1 MNILTLNRGW
11 RKCFSGWI
19 DTSKGV
25 TAHRAS
31 GRRQAGAPEETAGEA
46 RPDLLEELRPAAT
59 SDSAL
64 IWEPLGVKGG
74 ERESSLSNFGI
85 KRRIY
90 LPSQLSICLQRRA
103 ADLPSVVL
111 PPGWRR
117 DLHLWR
123 SLSNNQQN
131 KKKATIMEVC
141 MKKNTYFI
149 ITDLL
154 KYNCCRYEHNYS
166 STTST
171 WWLATCTRWQ
181 EQTIL
186 EGIKKEKSPLK

>member
-1 MNILTLNRGW
+1 MLLR
-11 RKCFSGWI
+11 RI

-25 TAHRAS
+25 TAHCMS
-31 GRRQAGAPEETAGEA
+31 GSRQAGAPEETAGEA

-64 IWEPLGVKGG
+64 IWKPLGVKRG

-90 LPSQLSICLQRRA
+90 LPSQLSICLRRRV

-117 DLHLWR
+117 NLHPSFYCL
-123 SLSNNQQN
+123 Q
-131 KKKATIMEVC
+131 K
-141 MKKNTYFI
+141 
-149 ITDLL
+149 
-154 KYNCCRYEHNYS
+154 
-166 STTST
+166 
-171 WWLATCTRWQ
+171 
-181 EQTIL
+181 QTIKRGVGGACL
-186 EGIKKEKSPLK
+186 YGKTCIFLVDYGECFNYWDTKTTHCEY